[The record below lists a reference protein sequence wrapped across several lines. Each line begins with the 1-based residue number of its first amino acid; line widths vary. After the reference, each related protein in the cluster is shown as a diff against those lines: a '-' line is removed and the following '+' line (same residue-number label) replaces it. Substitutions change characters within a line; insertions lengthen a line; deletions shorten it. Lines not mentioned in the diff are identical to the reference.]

1 MPQVKKKSFIQKNG
15 LVAVWSMA
23 GFVAMGYI
31 GFLATG
37 TGSQRSNSTMVAQA
51 NLANSSVATP
61 VQQQVAALR
70 AHVEEL
76 TNREKKLSRKLS
88 NLEEALG
95 PNTAALPSPSSG
107 ISQRNSAQKTNMPS
121 STGMPSKKVT
131 INVLPLTADDNV
143 MQLTTDP
150 QSKSYGIDLASAR
163 SIDSLERHWKNLKK
177 SNPALLKGLKAHFVD
192 KGTTDLPLY
201 SLIAG
206 PFERMSAAVSHCKK
220 MSNANIDC
228 QETNFQSGG
237 MGKIKTAGR

>member
-51 NLANSSVATP
+51 NLANSSATTP
-61 VQQQVAALR
+61 VQQEVAALR
-70 AHVEEL
+70 AHVQEL
-76 TNREKKLSRKLS
+76 TSREKKLSRKLS

-95 PNTAALPSPSSG
+95 PNTAALPSQTTEFG
-107 ISQRNSAQKTNMPS
+107 RGNSAPNTNMPS
-121 STGMPSKKVT
+121 PARMPTKKVT

-143 MQLTTDP
+143 MQLSTDP
-150 QSKSYGIDLASAR
+150 QAQSYGIDLASAR
-163 SIDSLERHWKNLKK
+163 SIDSLERHWKNLRK

-192 KGTTDLPLY
+192 KGTADLPLY

-228 QETNFQSGG
+228 QETNFQSG
-237 MGKIKTAGR
+237 MGRITTAGR